1 VEGRMKNGW
10 IKIHYNLLNWEWYDD
25 INTKTLFLHLLLM
38 ANWKDK
44 KWHGILIKR
53 GSFVTSLGKLANQTG
68 LSVQNV
74 RTSLNKL
81 KSTHEITSKTTNK
94 YTYITINNFNDYQ
107 ETTNKLTNNQQ
118 TTNKQ
123 LTTTEERKKDKNI
136 KESIKENKKS
146 NKLRFPK
153 EDELSQAD
161 FEEVA
166 KKYGVPIS
174 FVLNEWDSVVN
185 YCYSKNKKYADFKR
199 TLMNF
204 VKKDAIE
211 RLDNAKK
218 TNYKTAIDASGL

>member
-1 VEGRMKNGW
+1 MKNGW

-74 RTSLNKL
+74 MTSLNKL

-153 EDELSQAD
+153 EDELTQAD

>member
-1 VEGRMKNGW
+1 MKNGW

-81 KSTHEITSKTTNK
+81 KSTNEITSKTNNK

>member
-1 VEGRMKNGW
+1 MKNGW

>member
-1 VEGRMKNGW
+1 MKNGW

-123 LTTTEERKKDKNI
+123 LTTTEEGKKDKNI

-204 VKKDAIE
+204 VKKDGIE

>member
-1 VEGRMKNGW
+1 MKNGW

-44 KWHGILIKR
+44 KWHNVLIKR

-81 KSTHEITSKTTNK
+81 KSTHEITSKTNNK

-118 TTNKQ
+118 TTNNKQ
-123 LTTTEERKKDKNI
+123 EYIEVKEDI
-136 KESIKENKKS
+136 KE
-146 NKLRFPK
+146 
-153 EDELSQAD
+153 
-161 FEEVA
+161 
-166 KKYGVPIS
+166 
-174 FVLNEWDSVVN
+174 
-185 YCYSKNKKYADFKR
+185 KNKKENFSLSENPKKEEKHEIPFFLQEQDDPYKKFFEDNPDFQP
-199 TLMNF
+199 
-204 VKKDAIE
+204 
-211 RLDNAKK
+211 
-218 TNYKTAIDASGL
+218 

>member
-1 VEGRMKNGW
+1 MKNGW

-123 LTTTEERKKDKNI
+123 LTTTEEGKKDKNI

>member
-1 VEGRMKNGW
+1 MKNGW

-107 ETTNKLTNNQQ
+107 ETSNKLTNNQQ

-123 LTTTEERKKDKNI
+123 LTTTEEGKKDKNI

>member
-1 VEGRMKNGW
+1 MKNGW

-94 YTYITINNFNDYQ
+94 YTYITINNFNDSQ

-123 LTTTEERKKDKNI
+123 LTTTEEGKKDKNI
-136 KESIKENKKS
+136 
-146 NKLRFPK
+146 
-153 EDELSQAD
+153 
-161 FEEVA
+161 
-166 KKYGVPIS
+166 
-174 FVLNEWDSVVN
+174 
-185 YCYSKNKKYADFKR
+185 
-199 TLMNF
+199 
-204 VKKDAIE
+204 
-211 RLDNAKK
+211 
-218 TNYKTAIDASGL
+218 

>member
-1 VEGRMKNGW
+1 MKNGW

-118 TTNKQ
+118 TNNKQ
-123 LTTTEERKKDKNI
+123 ITTTEEGKKDKNI

-211 RLDNAKK
+211 RLDNYSKNKYRFCHRK
-218 TNYKTAIDASGL
+218 TIGK

>member
-1 VEGRMKNGW
+1 MKNGW

-123 LTTTEERKKDKNI
+123 LTTTEEGKKDKNI

-153 EDELSQAD
+153 EDELTQAD

>member
-1 VEGRMKNGW
+1 MKNGW

-53 GSFVTSLGKLANQTG
+53 GSFITSLGKLANQTG

-81 KSTHEITSKTTNK
+81 KSTNEITSKTNNK

-153 EDELSQAD
+153 EDELTQAD

>member
-153 EDELSQAD
+153 EDELTQAD

>member
-1 VEGRMKNGW
+1 MKNGW

-44 KWHGILIKR
+44 KWHNVLIKR

-81 KSTHEITSKTTNK
+81 KSTHEITSKTNNK

-123 LTTTEERKKDKNI
+123 LTTTEEGKKDKNI

>member
-1 VEGRMKNGW
+1 M
-10 IKIHYNLLNWEWYDD
+10 
-25 INTKTLFLHLLLM
+25 
-38 ANWKDK
+38 
-44 KWHGILIKR
+44 
-53 GSFVTSLGKLANQTG
+53 TG

-123 LTTTEERKKDKNI
+123 LTTTEEGKKDKNI

-153 EDELSQAD
+153 EDELTQAD

>member
-1 VEGRMKNGW
+1 MKNGW
-10 IKIHYNLLNWEWYDD
+10 IKIHDNLLNWEWYDD

-123 LTTTEERKKDKNI
+123 LTTTEEGKKDKNI

>member
-1 VEGRMKNGW
+1 MKNGW

-123 LTTTEERKKDKNI
+123 LTTTEEGKKDKNI

-204 VKKDAIE
+204 VKRDAIE

>member
-1 VEGRMKNGW
+1 MKNGW

-53 GSFVTSLGKLANQTG
+53 GSFITSLGKLANQTG

-123 LTTTEERKKDKNI
+123 LTTTEEGKKDKNI

>member
-1 VEGRMKNGW
+1 MKNGW

-153 EDELSQAD
+153 EDELTQAD

>member
-1 VEGRMKNGW
+1 MKNGW

-81 KSTHEITSKTTNK
+81 KSTNEITSKTTNK

>member
-1 VEGRMKNGW
+1 MKNGW

-44 KWHGILIKR
+44 KWHNVLIKR

-81 KSTHEITSKTTNK
+81 KSTHEITSKTNNK

-153 EDELSQAD
+153 EDELTQAD